1 MFMPQENDRKMMA
14 EFIRI
19 RTWAPADSTQYK
31 VICLVDYVIN
41 LIIQIMTQYY

>member
-1 MFMPQENDRKMMA
+1 MPQENDRKMTA
-14 EFIRI
+14 EFIWI

-31 VICLVDYVIN
+31 VIRLVDYLIN